1 MNTTFSSQLGT
12 SISTSANAASSMKL
26 TSTEDRALSLLGSG
40 VTAEQTA
47 AALGVTPSAISQ
59 LLSNAEFSKQV
70 ETLRYENLQR
80 HNVRDSAY
88 DTLEDK
94 LLEKLESNL
103 GFLVRP
109 ESILKAIQVVNNAKR
124 RGQSAPEQVNNQ
136 STVTNLLMPTV
147 VMQQFTANV
156 NNQIIKAGGQDLL
169 TIPSNSLLNKIEG
182 KGEASS
188 VSNTVPP
195 SISQKQG
202 IPNDI
207 TPSATI
213 KSTLQLSK

>member
-1 MNTTFSSQLGT
+1 MISLQSTAPQT
-12 SISTSANAASSMKL
+12 SPPNSSMKL
-26 TSTEDRALSLLGSG
+26 TSTEDRALALLGSG

-47 AALGVTPSAISQ
+47 AALGVTASAISQ

-94 LLEKLESNL
+94 LLAKLENNL
-103 GFLVRP
+103 GLLIRP
-109 ESILKAIQVVNNAKR
+109 ESILKAIQVVNGAKR

-136 STVTNLLMPTV
+136 NTVTNLLMPTV
-147 VMQQFTANV
+147 VMQQFTTNV

-169 TIPSNSLLNKIEG
+169 TMPSNSLLNKVEG
-182 KGEASS
+182 KTALI
-188 VSNTVPP
+188 SNTVPP
-195 SISQKQG
+195 SPSQEQG
-202 IPNDI
+202 TPNDI
-207 TPSATI
+207 SPSFPLSTELT
-213 KSTLQLSK
+213 KSTP